1 MLACPIDEFE
11 FLPRNWH
18 GRLPSLRLRMNRN
31 GFELIKNRPK
41 FGRIDLV
48 VSLHCGPLSFIFASS
63 ICAWVDF
70 FLSVLNGEHLTYVLR
85 YCNRIATPARPGFGT
100 TASIRAICSADLRAI
115 CSADFRAICSA
126 SRRAICAADLRAIY
140 AADLLE
146 EERGKRGNDFRVQL
160 QGTEGANLRE
170 DNLGAGGK

>member
-1 MLACPIDEFE
+1 M
-11 FLPRNWH
+11 
-18 GRLPSLRLRMNRN
+18 
-31 GFELIKNRPK
+31 K
-41 FGRIDLV
+41 V
-48 VSLHCGPLSFIFASS
+48 LSFAYATSRPDATYFAA
-63 ICAWVDF
+63 C
-70 FLSVLNGEHLTYVLR
+70 
-85 YCNRIATPARPGFGT
+85 
-100 TASIRAICSADLRAI
+100 LRAI

-160 QGTEGANLRE
+160 QGTGGANLRE